1 MRVNFIVRN
10 TKLVKNPYRSTPDSY
25 LRIQVN
31 NSRITVWN
39 GGGWDVYS
47 KPTFLGDPTVKIGGN
62 TLKYLVFDGQL
73 T

>member
-10 TKLVKNPYRSTPDSY
+10 KAIIHNRYYLANPY

-39 GGGWDVYS
+39 GGRWSTYS
-47 KPTFLGDPTVKIGGN
+47 NSTFNGYPTVKIGGN
-62 TLKYLVFDGQL
+62 VLKYLVFDGEL